1 MRRFEEIMNK
11 PTVDTKAL
19 ETWAKS
25 QKRKAIRDR
34 FDLDE
39 EDADM
44 CYLYLK
50 SEHIVGSMGYVRG
63 I

>member
-1 MRRFEEIMNK
+1 MNK